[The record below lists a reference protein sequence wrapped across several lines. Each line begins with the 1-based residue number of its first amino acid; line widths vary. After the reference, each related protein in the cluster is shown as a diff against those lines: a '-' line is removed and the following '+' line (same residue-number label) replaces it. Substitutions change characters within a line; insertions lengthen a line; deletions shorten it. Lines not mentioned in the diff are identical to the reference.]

1 MARALAIDYG
11 EKRIGLAVTDPL
23 RMFAQPLETIAS
35 ETFPDWLSKYQIEN
49 EVDTFIVGM
58 PRRLSG
64 EETHVTQRVIEFIS
78 WLKKSYPT
86 QEIVTIDERYSSKEA
101 QHHISQM
108 GMKKK
113 QREQKGILDRVS
125 AALILQTYLEQSL

>member
-1 MARALAIDYG
+1 
-11 EKRIGLAVTDPL
+11 
-23 RMFAQPLETIAS
+23 
-35 ETFPDWLSKYQIEN
+35 
-49 EVDTFIVGM
+49 M

-64 EETHVTQRVIEFIS
+64 EDTHVTQRVVEFIS

-113 QREQKGILDRVS
+113 QREQKGVLDRVS
-125 AALILQTYLEQSL
+125 AALILQTYLEQTL